1 MQLTTPK
8 VNYDLIRLGGGLD
21 QVTPTLS
28 LPPGVVRR
36 AANFECSIT
45 GGYTR
50 IAGYERF
57 DGRPSPSAANYNIL
71 VCTFTATVTVGQTVT
86 GSISA
91 ATGKV
96 IAVTVASVVVT
107 RETGTFVV
115 NDVLNNGSGTVATIT
130 AVQGVSADGLT
141 DATYQNL
148 AANDYR
154 ADITVV
160 PGSGSVLG
168 VAYYN
173 GTLYAW
179 RNNAG
184 GTAAVMHKSTSTGWA
199 AVSLGKELSFTAGGG
214 LVSATGTLI
223 LSTGAAG
230 SIDTLT
236 VNGVSIISGAVSFVT
251 SLAATATALA
261 ANISAHTSVPEY
273 TASAVGTTVTITAAT
288 GGTGAN
294 GFVVAATYTTLTGS
308 TTNMTGGAFGSTLV
322 DGIVITGV
330 TSGATATVSRVV
342 LESGSFAAGTA
353 VGRFIFATQTGTFQS
368 EFVKNAANV
377 NIATIAG
384 NSSNITL
391 PIGGRYE
398 TTVANFGGG
407 TANYKLYGVSGVNNA
422 FEFDGTTYVP
432 IKTGMA
438 VDTPSHIC
446 FHKQHLFLSFG
457 ASVQFSALG
466 LPYQWVP
473 LLGAGEIAMNAEV
486 TNLLVLPGDQS
497 SGALGIYTRSDT
509 SVLYGTSSATFS
521 LSTFNSGTG
530 AFPYTAQN
538 MDQAYVLDDRGI
550 MSLGTSLNFGNFVP
564 AALTMNI
571 PKFIEQHRGLS
582 VGSTVNRDKGQY
594 RVFFSD
600 GSALYLTILNGRILG
615 SMPMQ
620 FQHSINCAIDS
631 EGTTGGTVQFF
642 GSTNGY
648 VYQMDLGTSFDG
660 DFIPANINLVYNSI
674 KSPRILKRYRKAAV
688 ELSGDSYAE
697 IQFGYDLGYRTT
709 ALTQAED
716 ASYQNDLRSSYWD
729 EMVWDNF
736 VWDGSDISPSEIEVS
751 GTAENIAIRISS
763 NSDLFS
769 SFTVNNIIV
778 HYTLRRG
785 LR

>member
-28 LPPGVVRR
+28 LPPGVARR

-71 VCTFTATVTVGQTVT
+71 VLTFTATVTVGQTVT
-86 GSISA
+86 GSVSG
-91 ATGKV
+91 ATGRV
-96 IAVTVASVVVT
+96 IVVNTASLVIT
-107 RETGTFVV
+107 RETGTFAAG
-115 NDVLNNGSGTVATIT
+115 DVLNNGSGFVGTIT
-130 AVQGVSADGLT
+130 SVEGVAADGLL
-141 DATYQNL
+141 DAQYQNL
-148 AANDYR
+148 AADNYR

-173 GTLYAW
+173 GTVYAW

-184 GTAAVMHKSTSTGWA
+184 GTAAVMHKSTSAGWVA
-199 AVSLGKELSFTAGGG
+199 ITLGKELSFG
-214 LVSATGTLI
+214 TGTAAI
-223 LSTGAAG
+223 VDGNTVTGA
-230 SIDTLT
+230 
-236 VNGVSIISGAVSFVT
+236 
-251 SLAATATALA
+251 
-261 ANISAHTSVPEY
+261 
-273 TASAVGTTVTITAAT
+273 
-288 GGTGAN
+288 
-294 GFVVAATYTTLTGS
+294 
-308 TTNMTGGAFGSTLV
+308 
-322 DGIVITGV
+322 
-330 TSGATATVSRVV
+330 TSGATGVVARVV
-342 LESGSFAAGTA
+342 LQSGTFASGNAAGRLILSSSTGVFTNGENLTVAAA
-353 VGRFIFATQTGTFQS
+353 VKAIAGGAATQ
-368 EFVKNAANV
+368 
-377 NIATIAG
+377 
-384 NSSNITL
+384 ITL
-391 PIGGRYE
+391 TTGGRYE
-398 TTVANFGGG
+398 TVVANFGGG
-407 TANYKLYGVSGVNNA
+407 TANYKLYGCDGVNRA
-422 FEFDGTTYVP
+422 FEFDGTTFVP
-432 IKTGMA
+432 IVTGMT

-446 FHKQHLFLSFG
+446 FHKQHLFLSFN

-466 LPYQWVP
+466 FPYQWTP

-497 SGALGIYTRSDT
+497 SGALGVYTRSDT
-509 SVLYGTSSATFS
+509 SVLYGTSSANFS

-600 GSALYLTILNGRILG
+600 VSALYLTILNGRVLG

-620 FQHSINCAIDS
+620 FQHNINCAIDS
-631 EGTTGGTVQFF
+631 EAPTGGTVQFF

-660 DFIPANINLVYNSI
+660 EQIPANMNLVYNSI

>member
-28 LPPGVVRR
+28 LPPGVARR

-86 GSISA
+86 GSTSG

-96 IAVTVASVVVT
+96 IAVNATSLVIT
-107 RETGTFVV
+107 RETSFFVAG
-115 NDVLNNGSGTVATIT
+115 DTLNNGGGFVGTVT

-141 DATYQNL
+141 DAQYQNL
-148 AANDYR
+148 AADDYR
-154 ADITVV
+154 ADIQAV
-160 PGSGSVLG
+160 PGSGSILG
-168 VAYYN
+168 VGYYN

-179 RNNAG
+179 RNNVGA
-184 GTAAVMHKSTSTGWA
+184 TAAVMYRSSSSGWT
-199 AVSLGKELSFTAGGG
+199 AVTLGKTLSFNSGILAIPDGSTVTGQSSG
-214 LVSATGTLI
+214 ATGVVARTVLEDGSWAGSNATGQLI
-223 LSTGAAG
+223 LS
-230 SIDTLT
+230 
-236 VNGVSIISGAVSFVT
+236 
-251 SLAATATALA
+251 
-261 ANISAHTSVPEY
+261 
-273 TASAVGTTVTITAAT
+273 
-288 GGTGAN
+288 
-294 GFVVAATYTTLTGS
+294 S
-308 TTNMTGGAFGSTLV
+308 T
-322 DGIVITGV
+322 
-330 TSGATATVSRVV
+330 
-342 LESGSFAAGTA
+342 
-353 VGRFIFATQTGTFQS
+353 TGTFTIGENLRIS
-368 EFVKNAANV
+368 STVYAHAASL
-377 NIATIAG
+377 ATQ
-384 NSSNITL
+384 ITL
-391 PIGGRYE
+391 APGGRYA

-407 TANYKLYGVSGVNNA
+407 TANYKLYGASGTNKA

-432 IKTGMA
+432 IRTGMA
-438 VDTPSHIC
+438 VDTPLHIC

-466 LPYQWVP
+466 YPYQWTP

-486 TNLLVLPGDQS
+486 TNMLVLPGDQS
-497 SGALGIYTRSDT
+497 SGALGVYTRSDT
-509 SVLYGTSSATFS
+509 SVLYGTSSANFS

-600 GSALYLTILNGRILG
+600 GSALYLTILNGRVLG

-620 FQHSINCAIDS
+620 FQHNINCAIDS
-631 EGTTGGTVQFF
+631 EAPTGGTVQFF

-660 DFIPANINLVYNSI
+660 EQIPANMNLVYNSI
-674 KSPRILKRYRKAAV
+674 KSPRILKRYRKASV
-688 ELSGDSYAE
+688 ELTGDSYAE
-697 IQFGYDLGYRTT
+697 IQFGYDLGYRST
-709 ALTQAED
+709 AITQPED

-736 VWDGSDISPSEIEVS
+736 VWDGSDISPSEIEVT
-751 GTAENIAIRISS
+751 GTAENMAVRISS
-763 NSDLFS
+763 NSDLLQ

>member
-28 LPPGVVRR
+28 LAPGVARR

-71 VCTFTATVTVGQTVT
+71 VLTFTATVTVGQTVT
-86 GSISA
+86 GSVSG
-91 ATGKV
+91 ATGVV
-96 IAVTVASVVVT
+96 IVVNTTSLVIT
-107 RETGTFVV
+107 RETGTFAAG
-115 NDVLNNGSGTVATIT
+115 DVLNNGSGFVGTIT
-130 AVQGVSADGLT
+130 SVEGVSADGLT
-141 DATYQNL
+141 DAQYQNL
-148 AANDYR
+148 AADNYR

-173 GTLYAW
+173 GTVYAW

-184 GTAAVMHKSTSTGWA
+184 GTAAVMHKSTSAGWVA
-199 AVSLGKELSFTAGGG
+199 IALGKELSFG
-214 LVSATGTLI
+214 TGTAAI
-223 LSTGAAG
+223 VDGNTVTGA
-230 SIDTLT
+230 
-236 VNGVSIISGAVSFVT
+236 
-251 SLAATATALA
+251 
-261 ANISAHTSVPEY
+261 
-273 TASAVGTTVTITAAT
+273 
-288 GGTGAN
+288 
-294 GFVVAATYTTLTGS
+294 
-308 TTNMTGGAFGSTLV
+308 
-322 DGIVITGV
+322 
-330 TSGATATVSRVV
+330 TSGATGVVARVV
-342 LESGSFAAGTA
+342 LQSGTFASGNAAGRLILSSSTGVFTSGENLTVAAA
-353 VGRFIFATQTGTFQS
+353 VKAIAGGAATQ
-368 EFVKNAANV
+368 
-377 NIATIAG
+377 
-384 NSSNITL
+384 ITL
-391 PIGGRYE
+391 TTGGRYE
-398 TTVANFGGG
+398 TVVANFGGG
-407 TANYKLYGVSGVNNA
+407 TANYKLYGCDGVNRA
-422 FEFDGTTYVP
+422 FEFDGTTFVP
-432 IKTGMA
+432 IVTGMT
-438 VDTPSHIC
+438 VDTPKHIA

-457 ASVQFSALG
+457 ASLQFSGLG
-466 LPYQWVP
+466 YPYQWTP

-497 SGALGIYTRSDT
+497 SGALGVYTRQDT
-509 SVLYGTSSATFS
+509 SVLYGTSSANFS

-530 AFPYTAQN
+530 AIAYTAQN

-550 MSLGTSLNFGNFVP
+550 ISLGTSLNFGNFVP
-564 AALTMNI
+564 ASLTMNI
-571 PKFIEQHRGLS
+571 PRFIQQHRELA

-600 GSALYLTILNGRILG
+600 GSGLYLTIINGKLLG
-615 SMPMQ
+615 TMPIQ
-620 FQHSINCAIDS
+620 FGHNVNCCVDS
-631 EGTTGGTVQFF
+631 ESPTGGTVQFF
-642 GSTNGY
+642 GSTNGF

-660 DFIPANINLVYNSI
+660 DAIPANINLVYNST

-709 ALTQAED
+709 ALTQPAD

-736 VWDGSDISPSEIEVS
+736 VWDGADISPSEIEVS
-751 GTAENIAIRISS
+751 GTAENMSIRVSS
-763 NSDLFS
+763 NSDLFEP
-769 SFTVNNIIV
+769 FTVNTVIV

-785 LR
+785 IR

>member
-71 VCTFTATVTVGQTVT
+71 VCNLTGTVAVGDTIA
-86 GSISA
+86 GLSSG
-91 ATGKV
+91 ATGRV
-96 IAVTVASVVVT
+96 IARVDSNVVIT
-107 RETGTFVV
+107 RETGTFLSGEGITVSAANV
-115 NDVLNNGSGTVATIT
+115 GSIT
-130 AVQGVSADGLT
+130 TVQGVSADGLT
-141 DATYQNL
+141 DAQYQNL
-148 AANDYR
+148 AADNYR
-154 ADITVV
+154 ADIQAV
-160 PGSGSVLG
+160 PGSGSILG

-173 GTLYAW
+173 GTVYAW

-184 GTAAVMHKSTSTGWA
+184 GTAAVMFRSSSSGWTEITLGKTLSFNTGVLA
-199 AVSLGKELSFTAGGG
+199 VADGVTLTGAVSG
-214 LVSATGTLI
+214 ATGVVARTVLQSGTWASGDAAGRLI
-223 LSTGAAG
+223 LS
-230 SIDTLT
+230 
-236 VNGVSIISGAVSFVT
+236 
-251 SLAATATALA
+251 
-261 ANISAHTSVPEY
+261 
-273 TASAVGTTVTITAAT
+273 
-288 GGTGAN
+288 
-294 GFVVAATYTTLTGS
+294 S
-308 TTNMTGGAFGSTLV
+308 T
-322 DGIVITGV
+322 
-330 TSGATATVSRVV
+330 
-342 LESGSFAAGTA
+342 
-353 VGRFIFATQTGTFQS
+353 TGTFTVG
-368 EFVKNAANV
+368 ENLRIGGTTYANV
-377 NIATIAG
+377 VSAAAQ
-384 NSSNITL
+384 ITL
-391 PIGGRYE
+391 APGGRYD

-407 TANYKLYGVSGVNNA
+407 TANYKMYGVSGTNNA

-466 LPYQWVP
+466 FPYQWTP

-486 TNLLVLPGDQS
+486 TNMLVLPGDQS

-509 SVLYGTSSATFS
+509 SVLYGTSSANFS
-521 LSTFNSGTG
+521 LSQFNSGTG
-530 AFPYTAQN
+530 AYAFTAQN

-550 MSLGTSLNFGNFVP
+550 MSLGTSLNFGNFLP
-564 AALTMNI
+564 ASLSMNI
-571 PKFIEQHRGLS
+571 PKFIQQHRELS

-600 GSALYLTILNGRILG
+600 GTALYMTVLNGKVLG
-615 SMPMQ
+615 SMPVQ
-620 FQHSINCAIDS
+620 FQHNINCCIDS
-631 EGTTGGTVQFF
+631 EAPNGGTVQFF
-642 GSTNGY
+642 GSTNGF
-648 VYQMDLGTSFDG
+648 VYEMDKGTSFDG
-660 DFIPANINLVYNSI
+660 GPIAANMNLVYNSI
-674 KSPRILKRYRKAAV
+674 RSPRILKRYRKAAV
-688 ELSGDSYAE
+688 ELTGDSYAE
-697 IQFGYDLGYRTT
+697 IQFGYDLAYRSI
-709 ALTQAED
+709 ALSQEED
-716 ASYQNDLRSSYWD
+716 RTYQNDLRSSYWD

-736 VWDGSDISPSEIEVS
+736 VWDGSDISPSEIEIT
-751 GTAENIAIRISS
+751 GTAENMAIRISS
-763 NSDLFS
+763 NSDLLQ

>member
-8 VNYDLIRLGGGLD
+8 VSYDLIRLGGGLD

-28 LPPGVVRR
+28 LPPGVARR

-71 VCTFTATVTVGQTVT
+71 VCTFTAAVTVGQTVT
-86 GSISA
+86 GSVSG
-91 ATGKV
+91 ATGVV
-96 IAVTVASVVVT
+96 IVVNTASLVIT
-107 RETGTFVV
+107 RETGTFVAG
-115 NDVLNNGSGTVATIT
+115 DVLNNGSGFVATIT

-141 DATYQNL
+141 DAQYQNL
-148 AANDYR
+148 AADNYR
-154 ADITVV
+154 ADITAV

-173 GTLYAW
+173 GTVYAW

-199 AVSLGKELSFTAGGG
+199 AITLGKTMSFDNGVLLIPDGVTLTGQSSG
-214 LVSATGTLI
+214 ATGVVARTVLEDGTYASSNAAGQLI
-223 LSTGAAG
+223 LS
-230 SIDTLT
+230 S
-236 VNGVSIISGAVSFVT
+236 S
-251 SLAATATALA
+251 
-261 ANISAHTSVPEY
+261 
-273 TASAVGTTVTITAAT
+273 
-288 GGTGAN
+288 
-294 GFVVAATYTTLTGS
+294 
-308 TTNMTGGAFGSTLV
+308 
-322 DGIVITGV
+322 
-330 TSGATATVSRVV
+330 
-342 LESGSFAAGTA
+342 
-353 VGRFIFATQTGTFQS
+353 TGTFTVG
-368 EFVKNAANV
+368 ENLR
-377 NIATIAG
+377 IGATTYARVLTAPVQ
-384 NSSNITL
+384 ITL
-391 PIGGRYE
+391 AVGGRYE

-407 TANYKLYGVSGVNNA
+407 TANYKLYGVSGTNSA

-432 IKTGMA
+432 IRTGMA
-438 VDTPSHIC
+438 VDTPSHIS

-466 LPYQWVP
+466 FPYQWTP

-497 SGALGIYTRSDT
+497 SGALGVYTRSDT
-509 SVLYGTSSATFS
+509 SVLYGTSSANFS

-600 GSALYLTILNGRILG
+600 GSALYMTTLNGRVLG

-620 FQHSINCAIDS
+620 FQHNINCAIDS
-631 EGTTGGTVQFF
+631 EAPNGGTVQFF

-660 DFIPANINLVYNSI
+660 EQIPANMNLIYNSI

-763 NSDLFS
+763 NSDLLT

>member
-1 MQLTTPK
+1 MPLTTPK

-28 LPPGVVRR
+28 LPPGVARR

-57 DGRPSPSAANYNIL
+57 DGRPSPSAATYNIL
-71 VCTFTATVTVGQTVT
+71 VCTFTGTVTVGQTVT

-96 IAVTVASVVVT
+96 IAVTVASVVIT

-115 NDVLNNGSGTVATIT
+115 NDVLNNGSGNVATIT

-148 AANDYR
+148 AADDYR
-154 ADITVV
+154 ADITAV
-160 PGSGSVLG
+160 PGTGSILG

-173 GTLYAW
+173 GVCYAW
-179 RNNAG
+179 RL
-184 GTAAVMHKSTSTGWA
+184 TSMYKSTASGWV
-199 AVSLGKELSFTAGGG
+199 AVTLGKELSFN
-214 LVSATGTLI
+214 TGTAVI
-223 LSTGAAG
+223 VDGNTVTGA
-230 SIDTLT
+230 
-236 VNGVSIISGAVSFVT
+236 
-251 SLAATATALA
+251 
-261 ANISAHTSVPEY
+261 
-273 TASAVGTTVTITAAT
+273 
-288 GGTGAN
+288 
-294 GFVVAATYTTLTGS
+294 
-308 TTNMTGGAFGSTLV
+308 
-322 DGIVITGV
+322 
-330 TSGATATVSRVV
+330 TSGATGVVARVV
-342 LESGSFAAGTA
+342 LQSGTFAGGDAAGRLILSSSTGVFTSGENLTVA
-353 VGRFIFATQTGTFQS
+353 AAIKAQAGGAATQ
-368 EFVKNAANV
+368 
-377 NIATIAG
+377 
-384 NSSNITL
+384 ITL
-391 PIGGRYE
+391 TTGGRYE
-398 TTVANFGGG
+398 TVIANFGGG
-407 TANYKLYGVSGVNNA
+407 TANYKLYGCDSVNRA
-422 FEFDGTTYVP
+422 FEFDGTTFVP
-432 IKTGMA
+432 IATGMA
-438 VDTPSHIC
+438 VDTPNHIT

-466 LPYQWVP
+466 YPYQWTP
-473 LLGAGEIAMNAEV
+473 LLGAGEIAMSAEV

-509 SVLYGTSSATFS
+509 SVLYGTSSANFS

-530 AFPYTAQN
+530 AIAYTAQN

-550 MSLGTSLNFGNFVP
+550 ISLGTSLNFGNFVP
-564 AALTMNI
+564 ASLTMNI
-571 PKFIEQHRGLS
+571 PKFIEQHRGLA

-600 GSALYLTILNGRILG
+600 GTGLYMTILNGQVLG
-615 SMPMQ
+615 SMPIQ
-620 FQHSINCAIDS
+620 FGHNINCSVDS
-631 EGTTGGTVQFF
+631 EAPSGGTVQFF
-642 GSTNGY
+642 GSTNGF

-660 DFIPANINLVYNSI
+660 DFIPANINLVYNST

-697 IQFGYDLGYRTT
+697 IQFGYDLGYRTA
-709 ALTQAED
+709 ALTQPDD

-729 EMVWDNF
+729 DMSWDNF
-736 VWDGSDISPSEIEVS
+736 VWDGSDISPSEIEIT
-751 GTAENIAIRISS
+751 GTAENMAIRVST
-763 NSDLFS
+763 NSDLFEP
-769 SFTVNNIIV
+769 FTVNNIIV

>member
-28 LPPGVVRR
+28 LPPGVARR

-86 GSISA
+86 GTTSG

-96 IAVTVASVVVT
+96 IAVTATSLVIT
-107 RETGTFVV
+107 RETSFFVV
-115 NDVLNNGSGTVATIT
+115 GDTLNNGGGFVGTIT

-141 DATYQNL
+141 DAQYQSL
-148 AANDYR
+148 AADDYR
-154 ADITVV
+154 ADIQAV
-160 PGSGSVLG
+160 PGSGSILG

-173 GTLYAW
+173 GTTYAW
-179 RNNAG
+179 RNNVGA
-184 GTAAVMHKSTSTGWA
+184 TAAVMYQSSSSGWVA
-199 AVSLGKELSFTAGGG
+199 ITLGKTLSFDIGILAIPDGSTVTGQSSG
-214 LVSATGTLI
+214 ATGVVARTVLEDGSWAGHDASGQLI
-223 LSTGAAG
+223 LS
-230 SIDTLT
+230 
-236 VNGVSIISGAVSFVT
+236 
-251 SLAATATALA
+251 
-261 ANISAHTSVPEY
+261 
-273 TASAVGTTVTITAAT
+273 
-288 GGTGAN
+288 
-294 GFVVAATYTTLTGS
+294 S
-308 TTNMTGGAFGSTLV
+308 T
-322 DGIVITGV
+322 
-330 TSGATATVSRVV
+330 
-342 LESGSFAAGTA
+342 
-353 VGRFIFATQTGTFQS
+353 TGTFIVG
-368 EFVKNAANV
+368 ENLRIGATVYAHAASL
-377 NIATIAG
+377 ATQ
-384 NSSNITL
+384 ITL
-391 PIGGRYE
+391 AAGGRYE
-398 TTVANFGGG
+398 TTIANFGGG
-407 TANYKLYGVSGVNNA
+407 TANYKLYGASGTNKA

-432 IKTGMA
+432 IRTGMA

-466 LPYQWVP
+466 YPYQWTP
-473 LLGAGEIAMNAEV
+473 LLGAGEIAMNAQV
-486 TNLLVLPGDQS
+486 TNMLVLPGDQS

-509 SVLYGTSSATFS
+509 SVLYGTSSANFS

-530 AFPYTAQN
+530 AYPYTAQN
-538 MDQAYVLDDRGI
+538 MDQAYVLDDRGV

-564 AALTMNI
+564 ASLSMNI
-571 PKFIEQHRGLS
+571 PKFIQQHRELS
-582 VGSTVNRDKGQY
+582 IGSTVNRDKGQY

-600 GSALYLTILNGRILG
+600 GSGLYMTVLNGKVLG
-615 SMPMQ
+615 SMPVQ
-620 FQHSINCAIDS
+620 FSHNINCCIDS
-631 EGTTGGTVQFF
+631 EAPNGGTVQFF
-642 GSTNGY
+642 GSTNGF

-660 DFIPANINLVYNSI
+660 DAIPANMNLVYNSI
-674 KSPRILKRYRKAAV
+674 KSPRILKRYRKASV
-688 ELSGDSYAE
+688 ELTGDSYAE
-697 IQFGYDLGYRTT
+697 IQFGYDLGYRST
-709 ALTQAED
+709 AITQPED

-736 VWDGSDISPSEIEVS
+736 VWDGSDISPSEIEVT
-751 GTAENIAIRISS
+751 GTAENMAVRISS
-763 NSDLFS
+763 NSDLLQ